1 MLNLG
6 VRRCKMAK
14 KQKIDL
20 QSVGVLAALAF
31 AWTKL
36 GLGAAVKDL
45 TSIFPREY
53 PPKEET
59 GYLTQAEWQALYGG
73 SQLDYEDWLRGQ

>member
-36 GLGAAVKDL
+36 GLGDAIKEVGAVIQPDQVAGVVRPVNGRCPAGWVKIGNQCVKL
-45 TSIFPREY
+45 
-53 PPKEET
+53 
-59 GYLTQAEWQALYGG
+59 
-73 SQLDYEDWLRGQ
+73 